1 MSPGMN
7 AAVSATLNGRRRV
20 DAPVVV
26 LHDVRSRTERR
37 LIAEW
42 ANAAHPG
49 ATVLGVDDGW
59 LADQLDEDAL
69 LIPTRVTWVATP
81 QRNRSRRATDVLA
94 HLTPRRPW
102 PLAQPMLARRAP
114 GAVNIVVGEAATLAD
129 LRGRFEAE
137 RPGGYS
143 LEEFIAHAA
152 VLAIDRAERRL
163 VGDCYKVPRRVAE
176 QIASSAQLRDK
187 VACLAE
193 SIGRPYAE
201 VFDEVRDALTELVAV
216 QSPAAID
223 AYRAV
228 LAPMHARAWKV
239 HVDQDGLEPL
249 RALNKNHPLVFLPAH
264 RSYADPLVL
273 GEVLH
278 ANDFPRN
285 HILGGNNMAIWP
297 IGPLG
302 KRAGVVFIRRANA
315 EDLVYKLALR
325 EYLAHLA
332 AKRFNLEWYIEG
344 GRTRTGKLRPPK
356 FGLLAYLT
364 RALEENRTDDVL
376 LVPVSIVYDHMY
388 EVLALSDEQGGAAK
402 AAEGT
407 RWLARYVR
415 GQLRNR
421 GNAWV
426 RFGEPFS
433 LRQALA
439 DAGGGKAQLEKVAF
453 RICDGINRATP
464 MTPTALVSFALLGTH
479 NRALTLAEV
488 RRVAL
493 PLLDYLDSRGV
504 AGPADSLRSDKA
516 LVETLEQL
524 VEVGVATMFSG
535 GPEPVWSVT
544 PGQHRVAAFYR
555 NQALHHLVT
564 RAIVELALLQVARRD
579 SVTNPL
585 EAAYA
590 EALRLRD
597 LLKFEFFFPTTEQFR
612 ADVVAELELL
622 DPDWYEQSG
631 SEAGAAQLLASSQV
645 LVAHRA
651 FRSFF
656 DAQLVVAEALR
667 GKDPAAELDEEALLH
682 ECLGLGQQMWLRGRL
697 HRADSVSR
705 ELYATALR
713 LARHRGLVDG
723 DSRTVR
729 KARTEFATTVRD
741 VLARMSR
748 IADLEQEILAEG
760 TAR

>member
-1 MSPGMN
+1 MSTPPS
-7 AAVSATLNGRRRV
+7 VVPTRLNGHPCLEP
-20 DAPVVV
+20 PVVV

-37 LIAEW
+37 LVTEW
-42 ANAAHPG
+42 AHTAHPG
-49 ATVLGVDDGW
+49 ATVLGIDDGW
-59 LADQLDEDAL
+59 LAEQLDEDAL
-69 LIPTRVTWVATP
+69 LVPTRVAWVASP
-81 QRNRSRRATDVLA
+81 QRSGVRRRSDVLA

-102 PLAQPMLARRAP
+102 PVAQPLLARRAP
-114 GAVNIVVGEAATLAD
+114 GAVNVVVGEAATLAD
-129 LRGRFEAE
+129 LRSRFDAE
-137 RPGGYS
+137 QPGGSS

-152 VLAIDRAERRL
+152 ILAIDRAERRL
-163 VGDCYKVPRRVAE
+163 VGDRYKVPRRVAE
-176 QIASSAQLRDK
+176 QIASSAHLRDK
-187 VACLAE
+187 VANLADKLD
-193 SIGRPYAE
+193 RP
-201 VFDEVRDALTELVAV
+201 FDEVLAEVQDCLAELVAV

-239 HVDQDGLEPL
+239 HVDQEGLEPL

-285 HILGGNNMAIWP
+285 HILGGNNMAFWP

-302 KRAGVVFIRRANA
+302 KRAGLVFIRRANA

-364 RALEENRTDDVL
+364 RALEENRTDDVQ
-376 LVPVSIVYDHMY
+376 LVPVSIVYDHMS
-388 EVLALSDEQGGAAK
+388 EVSALSDEQGGAAK

-407 RWLARYVR
+407 RWLARYIR
-415 GQLRNR
+415 GQLSSR

-433 LRQALA
+433 LREALS
-439 DAGGGKAQLEKVAF
+439 DAGEGKRQLEKVAF

-479 NRALTLAEV
+479 SRALTLPEV
-488 RRVAL
+488 RRVTL
-493 PLLDYLDSRGV
+493 PLLDYLNRRGDT
-504 AGPADSLRSDKA
+504 GPADALRSGDC
-516 LVETLEQL
+516 LLETLDQL
-524 VEVGVATMFSG
+524 VEVGVATRFSG

-555 NQALHHLVT
+555 NAALHHLVT
-564 RAIVELALLQVARRD
+564 RAIVELVLLQVARRGVG
-579 SVTNPL
+579 SKPL

-597 LLKFEFFFPTTEQFR
+597 LLKFEFFFPPTEQFR
-612 ADVVAELELL
+612 NDVVAELELL
-622 DPDWYEQSG
+622 DPDWFEQSG
-631 SEAGAAQLLASSQV
+631 TELGAERLLASSHV

-651 FRSFF
+651 FRTFF
-656 DAQLVVAEALR
+656 DAQLVIAEALAA
-667 GKDPAAELDEEALLH
+667 KDPAADLDEELLLA
-682 ECLGLGQQMWLRGRL
+682 ECLGLGQQMWLRGQL

-705 ELYATALR
+705 ELYSTALR

-723 DSRTVR
+723 EDKVVR
-729 KARTEFATTVRD
+729 KARAEFATTVRD
-741 VLARMSR
+741 VLTRMNR

-760 TAR
+760 TAP

>member
-1 MSPGMN
+1 MSTPPTVMSPR
-7 AAVSATLNGRRRV
+7 LNGRRHTG
-20 DAPVVV
+20 APVVV

-42 ANAAHPG
+42 ARAAHPG

-59 LADQLDEDAL
+59 LADQLDDDAL
-69 LIPTRVTWVATP
+69 LVPTRVAWVATP
-81 QRNRSRRATDVLA
+81 QRNRTRRASDVLA

-102 PLAQPMLARRAP
+102 TLAQPLLARRAP
-114 GAVNIVVGEAATLAD
+114 GAVSIVVGEAATLTD
-129 LRGRFEAE
+129 LRCRFESE
-137 RPGGYS
+137 RPGGSS
-143 LEEFIAHAA
+143 LEEFIARAA
-152 VLAIDRAERRL
+152 ILAIDRAERRL
-163 VGDCYKVPRRVAE
+163 VGDRYKVPRRVAE
-176 QIASSAQLRDK
+176 QIASSAGLREK
-187 VACLAE
+187 VATLAASLDRPYDAVFGEVQDCLA
-193 SIGRPYAE
+193 
-201 VFDEVRDALTELVAV
+201 ELVAV

-223 AYRAV
+223 AYRTV
-228 LAPMHARAWKV
+228 LAPMHARAWRV
-239 HVDQDGLEPL
+239 HVDQEGLAPL
-249 RALNKNHPLVFLPAH
+249 RALNRNHALVFLPAH

-364 RALEENRTDDVL
+364 RALKENRTDDVQ

-388 EVLALSDEQGGAAK
+388 EVLALSDEQGGTAK

-433 LRQALA
+433 LRQALE
-439 DAGGGKAQLEKVAF
+439 DAGEGNAQLEKVAF

-464 MTPTALVSFALLGTH
+464 MTPTALVTFALLGTH

-493 PLLDYLDSRGV
+493 PLLDYLDERGV
-504 AGPADSLRSDKA
+504 AGPAGSLRSDA
-516 LVETLEQL
+516 RLLETLDQL
-524 VEVGVATMFSG
+524 VDVGVATRFAD

-555 NQALHHLVT
+555 NAALHHLVT
-564 RAIVELALLQVARRD
+564 RAIVELTLLEVSRRD
-579 SVTNPL
+579 PVSNPV
-585 EAAYA
+585 ETAYA

-597 LLKFEFFFPTTEQFR
+597 LLKFEFFFSTTEQFR
-612 ADVVAELELL
+612 ADVVAELELI
-622 DPDWYEQSG
+622 DPNWFEQAG
-631 SEAGAAQLLASSQV
+631 TEAGAARLLASSQV

-667 GKDPAAELDEEALLH
+667 DKDPAVTLDEDALLR

-713 LARHRGLVDG
+713 LARHRGLVVG
-723 DSRTVR
+723 DSGTVG